1 MSAAE
6 RELARAVQSVLETAQ
21 RAWNEGDIERAYQ
34 ALDDDVEY
42 NLAPTWPEAR
52 PLRGRAEVV
61 KFFRALRET
70 FPDARAGPAQVV
82 EGDERRVIVGFPV
95 VGTGRA
101 SGVRIDMEIWQVWE
115 LSERGVPVRIHEYLK
130 RGDAL
135 RAAGLSD

>member
-1 MSAAE
+1 MADVLRPQSE
-6 RELARAVQSVLETAQ
+6 RQRDALEILRDEYGRQDLDAQ

-101 SGVRIDMEIWQVWE
+101 SGVRIDIEI
-115 LSERGVPVRIHEYLK
+115 
-130 RGDAL
+130 
-135 RAAGLSD
+135 